1 MSNESELIKNTV
13 AEQDTSL
20 EQESYQESAAQPA
33 EVAEMVPEQGP
44 DWEGETRKF
53 QSMYDR
59 SQSEVDRL
67 KKLEP
72 IGDLLESRPDLVQ
85 VLQDNIANPN
95 GGSGQP
101 AQLDANDFNPWDA
114 EFEPGTPSF
123 RHIEAK
129 RQKDKKDIRDDVIRE
144 VRGEFAQR
152 EAETQQRQFLNATVN
167 ELRSKYSMDDSQVSQ
182 FLEWSAQ
189 PKEAVGLGN
198 LVKLWKDVKGGP
210 VRGQTS
216 IDAVK
221 SVQQIPQSAGVL
233 QGQPAQVVSDDD
245 KVFDRVLSASKRG
258 RLP

>member
-20 EQESYQESAAQPA
+20 EQESYQESAAQQA
-33 EVAEMVPEQGP
+33 GVAEMVPELGP
-44 DWEGETRKF
+44 DWEGETKKF

-85 VLQDNIANPN
+85 VLQDKIANPN
-95 GGSGQP
+95 GGSEQT
-101 AQLDANDFNPWDA
+101 AQLDENDFNPWDA
-114 EFEPGTPSF
+114 YYKPDSPSYKH
-123 RHIEAK
+123 RVTKEQETVGSAVK
-129 RQKDKKDIRDDVIRE
+129 QIRS
-144 VRGEFAQR
+144 EFAQR
-152 EAETQQRQFLNATVN
+152 EADTQQRQFLNATVN
-167 ELRSKYSMDDSQVSQ
+167 ELRSKHSMSDNQVSQ

-198 LVKLWKDVKGGP
+198 LVKLWKDVHGAP
-210 VRGQTS
+210 ARGQTS

-221 SVQQIPQSAGVL
+221 AVQQIPQSAGVL

-245 KVFDRVLSASKRG
+245 KVFDRVLSASRQG

>member
-20 EQESYQESAAQPA
+20 EQESYQESAAQQA
-33 EVAEMVPEQGP
+33 GVAEMVPEQGP
-44 DWEGETRKF
+44 DWEGETKKF

-59 SQSEVDRL
+59 SQSEVGRL

-85 VLQDNIANPN
+85 VLQDKIANPN
-95 GGSGQP
+95 GASEQT
-101 AQLDANDFNPWDA
+101 AQLDENDFNPWDA
-114 EFEPGTPSF
+114 YYKPDSPSYKH
-123 RHIEAK
+123 RVAK
-129 RQKDKKDIRDDVIRE
+129 EQETVGSAVNQIRS
-144 VRGEFAQR
+144 EFAQR
-152 EAETQQRQFLNATVN
+152 EADTQQRQFLNATVN
-167 ELRSKYSMDDSQVSQ
+167 ELRSKHSMSDNQVSQ

-198 LVKLWKDVKGGP
+198 LVKLWKDVHGAP

-221 SVQQIPQSAGVL
+221 AVQQIPQSAGVL
-233 QGQPAQVVSDDD
+233 QGQPAQVVTDDD
-245 KVFDRVLSASKRG
+245 KVFDRVLSASRQG

>member
-33 EVAEMVPEQGP
+33 GVAEMVPEQGP

-85 VLQDNIANPN
+85 VLQEKIANPN
-95 GGSGQP
+95 GGSEQT
-101 AQLDANDFNPWDA
+101 AQLDENDFNPWDA
-114 EFEPGTPSF
+114 YYKSDSPSYKY
-123 RHIEAK
+123 RV
-129 RQKDKKDIRDDVIRE
+129 KKEQETVGSAVTQIRD
-144 VRGEFAQR
+144 EFAQR
-152 EAETQQRQFLNATVN
+152 EADTQQRQFLNATVN
-167 ELRSKYSMDDSQVSQ
+167 ELRSKHSMNDNQVSQ

-198 LVKLWKDVKGGP
+198 LVKLWKDVHGAP
-210 VRGQTS
+210 ARGQTS

-221 SVQQIPQSAGVL
+221 AVQQIPQSAGVL
-233 QGQPAQVVSDDD
+233 QGQPAQVVTDDD
-245 KVFDRVLSASKRG
+245 KVFDRVLSASKQG

>member
-85 VLQDNIANPN
+85 VLQEKIANPN
-95 GGSGQP
+95 GGSEQT
-101 AQLDANDFNPWDA
+101 AQLDENDFNPWDA
-114 EFEPGTPSF
+114 YYKPDSPSYKH
-123 RHIEAK
+123 RVAK
-129 RQKDKKDIRDDVIRE
+129 EQETVGSAVNQIRS
-144 VRGEFAQR
+144 EFAQR
-152 EAETQQRQFLNATVN
+152 EAEAQQRQFLDTTVN
-167 ELRSKYSMDDSQVSQ
+167 ELKSKHNMDDNQVAH

-198 LVKLWKDVKGGP
+198 LVKLWKDVNIAP
-210 VRGQTS
+210 VQGQTS

-221 SVQQIPQSAGVL
+221 AVQKVPPSAGVL
-233 QGQPAQVVSDDD
+233 QGQPVETVSDDS
-245 KVFDRVLSASKRG
+245 KVFDRVLNASKMG
-258 RLP
+258 RLG

>member
-20 EQESYQESAAQPA
+20 EQVSYQGSAAQPA
-33 EVAEMVPEQGP
+33 GVAEMVPEQGP

-85 VLQDNIANPN
+85 VLQEKIANPN
-95 GGSGQP
+95 GGSEQT
-101 AQLDANDFNPWDA
+101 AQLDENDFNPWDA
-114 EFEPGTPSF
+114 YYKSDSPSYKY
-123 RHIEAK
+123 RV
-129 RQKDKKDIRDDVIRE
+129 KKEQETVGSAVNQI
-144 VRGEFAQR
+144 RGEFAQR
-152 EAETQQRQFLNATVN
+152 EADTQQRQFLNATVN
-167 ELRSKYSMDDSQVSQ
+167 ELRSKHKMNENQVSQ

-198 LVKLWKDVKGGP
+198 LVKLWKDVHGAP
-210 VRGQTS
+210 ARGQTS
-216 IDAVK
+216 IDAVRA
-221 SVQQIPQSAGVL
+221 VQQIPQSAGVL
-233 QGQPAQVVSDDD
+233 QGQPAQVVTDDD
-245 KVFDRVLSASKRG
+245 KVFDRVLSASKQG

>member
-20 EQESYQESAAQPA
+20 EQESYQESAAQQA
-33 EVAEMVPEQGP
+33 GVAEMVPEQGP
-44 DWEGETRKF
+44 DWEGETKKF

-85 VLQDNIANPN
+85 VLQEKIANPN
-95 GGSGQP
+95 GGSEQT
-101 AQLDANDFNPWDA
+101 AQLDENDFNPWDA
-114 EFEPGTPSF
+114 YYKPESPSYKH
-123 RHIEAK
+123 RVSKEQETVGSAVN
-129 RQKDKKDIRDDVIRE
+129 QIRN
-144 VRGEFAQR
+144 EFAQR
-152 EAETQQRQFLNATVN
+152 EAEAQQRQFLDTTVN
-167 ELRSKYSMDDSQVSQ
+167 ELKSKHNMDDNQVAH

-198 LVKLWKDVKGGP
+198 LVKLWKDVNIAP
-210 VRGQTS
+210 VQGQTS

-221 SVQQIPQSAGVL
+221 AVQKVPPSAGVL
-233 QGQPAQVVSDDD
+233 QGQPVETVSDDS
-245 KVFDRVLSASKRG
+245 KVFDRVLNASKMG
-258 RLP
+258 RLG

>member
-33 EVAEMVPEQGP
+33 GVAEMVPEQGP

-85 VLQDNIANPN
+85 VLQEKIANPN
-95 GGSGQP
+95 GGSEQT
-101 AQLDANDFNPWDA
+101 AQLDENDFNPWDA
-114 EFEPGTPSF
+114 YYKSDSPSYKYRVKKEQEPVGSAVT
-123 RHIEAK
+123 
-129 RQKDKKDIRDDVIRE
+129 QIRD
-144 VRGEFAQR
+144 EFAQR
-152 EAETQQRQFLNATVN
+152 EADTQQRQFLNATVN
-167 ELRSKYSMDDSQVSQ
+167 ELRSKHSMNDNQVSQ

-198 LVKLWKDVKGGP
+198 LVKLWKDVHGAP
-210 VRGQTS
+210 ARGQTS

-221 SVQQIPQSAGVL
+221 AVQQIPQSAGVL

-245 KVFDRVLSASKRG
+245 KVFDRVLSASKQG

>member
-1 MSNESELIKNTV
+1 MSHEYDLIKNTV

-20 EQESYQESAAQPA
+20 EQEPYQESAAQPA
-33 EVAEMVPEQGP
+33 EVTEMAPDQGT

-72 IGDLLESRPDLVQ
+72 IGDLLENRPDLVQ
-85 VLQDNIANPN
+85 VLQDNIASPN

-101 AQLDANDFNPWDA
+101 AQLDENDFNPWDA
-114 EFEPGTPSF
+114 YYKPDSPSYKH
-123 RHIEAK
+123 RVAK
-129 RQKDKKDIRDDVIRE
+129 EQETVGSAVNQIRS
-144 VRGEFAQR
+144 EFAQR
-152 EAETQQRQFLNATVN
+152 EADTQQRQFLNATVN

-198 LVKLWKDVKGGP
+198 LVKLWKDVKGAP
-210 VRGQTS
+210 VRGKTS

-221 SVQQIPQSAGVL
+221 AVQQVPQSAGVL
-233 QGQPAQVVSDDD
+233 QGQPAEVVSDDD
-245 KVFDRVLSASKRG
+245 KVFDRVLSASKQG

>member
-33 EVAEMVPEQGP
+33 GVAEMVPELGP
-44 DWEGETRKF
+44 DWEGETKKF

-85 VLQDNIANPN
+85 VLQDKIANPN
-95 GGSGQP
+95 GASEQT
-101 AQLDANDFNPWDA
+101 AQLDESDFNPWDA
-114 EFEPGTPSF
+114 YYKPDSPSYKH
-123 RHIEAK
+123 RVTKEQETVGSAVN
-129 RQKDKKDIRDDVIRE
+129 QIRS
-144 VRGEFAQR
+144 EFAQR
-152 EAETQQRQFLNATVN
+152 EADTQQRQFLNATVN
-167 ELRSKYSMDDSQVSQ
+167 ELRSKHSMNDNQVSQ

-198 LVKLWKDVKGGP
+198 LVKLWKDVHGAP
-210 VRGQTS
+210 ARGQTS

-221 SVQQIPQSAGVL
+221 AVQQIPQSAGVL

-245 KVFDRVLSASKRG
+245 KVFDRVLSASKQG

>member
-33 EVAEMVPEQGP
+33 GVAEMVPELGP

-85 VLQDNIANPN
+85 VLQEKIANPN
-95 GGSGQP
+95 GASEQT
-101 AQLDANDFNPWDA
+101 AQLDASDFNPWDA

-123 RHIEAK
+123 KHRKAE
-129 RQKDKKDIRDDVIRE
+129 RQKDRDDIIRQ

-152 EAETQQRQFLNATVN
+152 EADTQQRQFLNATVN
-167 ELRSKYSMDDSQVSQ
+167 ELRSKHKMNDNQVSQ

-198 LVKLWKDVKGGP
+198 LVKLWKDVHGAP
-210 VRGQTS
+210 ARGQTS

-221 SVQQIPQSAGVL
+221 AVQQIPQSAGVL

-245 KVFDRVLSASKRG
+245 KVFDRVLSASKQG

>member
-33 EVAEMVPEQGP
+33 GVAEMVPEQGP

-85 VLQDNIANPN
+85 VLQEKIANPN
-95 GGSGQP
+95 GASEQM
-101 AQLDANDFNPWDA
+101 AQLDENDFNPWDA
-114 EFEPGTPSF
+114 YYKSDSPSYKY
-123 RHIEAK
+123 RV
-129 RQKDKKDIRDDVIRE
+129 KKEQETVGSAVNQIRD
-144 VRGEFAQR
+144 EFAQR
-152 EAETQQRQFLNATVN
+152 EADTQQRQFLNATVN
-167 ELRSKYSMDDSQVSQ
+167 ELRSKHSMNDSQVSQ

-198 LVKLWKDVKGGP
+198 LIKLWKDVHGAP
-210 VRGQTS
+210 ARGQTS

-221 SVQQIPQSAGVL
+221 AVQQVPQSAGVL

-245 KVFDRVLSASKRG
+245 KVFDRVLSASKQG